1 MKFKELSKYLQT
13 LENTPSRNEMTQV
26 LAELLKESSTDDI
39 EDVVNLSLGQLAPS
53 YKGIVSNIAE
63 RMMIQILAKAYGKDS
78 GDVKKMYKK
87 SGDLGDTAYELCN
100 FQGKDLGVKVI
111 HKRLMDIAL
120 DEGGGSQDR
129 KIEKSADLL
138 KDLDK
143 LSSKYVVRITLGKLR
158 LGFSD
163 KTILDALSWMEKGDK
178 SAKKELDYAYQV
190 LPDVGLLSSKVKKL
204 GIEKATKDANP
215 VVGIPV
221 LPMLAQRIKSPKE
234 MIKKMNEVSIEPKLD
249 GLRILIHYKAGKD
262 GFVKAYTRNM
272 NETSWM
278 FPELKEVKDNV
289 KAKEFILDTEAVGVD
304 PKRKGIANFQ
314 ATMTRRRKHEI
325 GKYAEN
331 VPIQFF
337 AFDILVKDGKNLM
350 NKTYLERR
358 NVLDGTIKHGKLFGK
373 VDYVVT
379 KDPVDIGK
387 FNGRMKSKGFEGI
400 MVKRVDS
407 EYVPGRTGWRWVKMK
422 EAEDSLAKLV
432 DTIDCV
438 VMGYSVGRG
447 KRASFGLGQFLAG
460 VVDGEKV
467 VTTTKVG
474 TGLTDD
480 KLISL
485 EKLLKT
491 YRVEVKPEMYEAHRN
506 YTPDYWIKPKV
517 VVEIAAD
524 DITKSPTHTSGY
536 ALRFPRLVRVRDD
549 RNVENATTIK
559 ELKKLFNLQ

>member
-1 MKFKELSKYLQT
+1 MKFKELSKYLKE
-13 LENTPSRNEMTQV
+13 LDSIPSRNEMTQV
-26 LAELLKESSTDDI
+26 LAELLKESSIDDV

-63 RMMIQILAKAYGKDS
+63 RMMVQILAQAYDKDS
-78 GDVKKMYKK
+78 QEVKEMYKK
-87 SGDLGDTAYELCN
+87 SGDLGDTAHELCE
-100 FQGKDLGVKVI
+100 FQGKGLVVKVV
-111 HKRLMDIAL
+111 HERLMDIAT
-120 DEGGGSQDR
+120 DEGGGSQER
-129 KIEKSADLL
+129 KIEKTANLL
-138 KDLDK
+138 KDLDRV
-143 LSSKYVVRITLGKLR
+143 SSKYVVRITLGKLR

-163 KTILDALSWMEKGDK
+163 KTILDALSWMENGDK

-190 LPDVGLLSSKVKKL
+190 LPDVGLLASKVKKH
-204 GIEKATKDANP
+204 GIEKATKDASP

-234 MIKKMNEVSIEPKLD
+234 MIEKMNEVSIEPKLD
-249 GLRILIHYKAGKD
+249 GLRILIHYKAGKN
-262 GFVKAYTRNM
+262 GFVRAYTRNM

-289 KAKEFILDTEAVGVD
+289 KAEEFIIDSEAVGVD

-325 GKYAEN
+325 GKYAES

-337 AFDILVKDGKNLM
+337 AFDILAKDKKNLM

-358 NVLDGTIKHGKLFGK
+358 KILDNTLKYGKLFGK

-379 KDPVDIGK
+379 NDPVDIGN
-387 FNGRMKSKGFEGI
+387 FNKDMKKDGFEGI

-422 EAEDSLAKLV
+422 EAEDSHAKLV
-432 DTIDCV
+432 DTIDGV

-447 KRASFGLGQFLAG
+447 KRASFGLGQFLVG
-460 VVDGEKV
+460 VVDGGKV

-480 KLISL
+480 QFKNM
-485 EKLLKT
+485 EKLLKK
-491 YRVEVKPEMYEAHRN
+491 YQVDEKPDIYDAHKN
-506 YTPDYWIKPKV
+506 YTPDYWVKPEV
-517 VVEIAAD
+517 IVEIAAD
-524 DITKSPTHTSGY
+524 DITKSPTHTSGF
-536 ALRFPRLVRVRDD
+536 ALRFPRLVKVRDD
-549 RNVENATTIK
+549 KSVKNATTVK
-559 ELKKLFNLQ
+559 ELEKFFDLQ